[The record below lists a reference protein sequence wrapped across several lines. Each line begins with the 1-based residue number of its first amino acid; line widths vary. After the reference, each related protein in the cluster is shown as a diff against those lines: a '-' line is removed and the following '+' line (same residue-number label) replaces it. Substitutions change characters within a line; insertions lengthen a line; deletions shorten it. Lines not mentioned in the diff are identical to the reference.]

1 VKIGIL
7 SDTHGYL
14 DPRVFEHFSNCDE
27 IWHAGDIGDSHII
40 EELRSFKP
48 LVAVYGNI
56 DDRTVR
62 TLLPEEQWIVRQ
74 GLQICI
80 LHIGGSPPRYNPK
93 VKQLLAATPPDI
105 FVCGHSHV
113 LKIVR
118 DKQFNNMLFIN
129 PGAAGQQG
137 FHTHRTLVRLEL
149 DWKKAVRAEVIEL
162 GRRGITA

>member
-1 VKIGIL
+1 
-7 SDTHGYL
+7 
-14 DPRVFEHFSNCDE
+14 
-27 IWHAGDIGDSHII
+27 
-40 EELRSFKP
+40 
-48 LVAVYGNI
+48 
-56 DDRTVR
+56 
-62 TLLPEEQWIVRQ
+62 
-74 GLQICI
+74 
-80 LHIGGSPPRYNPK
+80 

-149 DWKKAVRAEVIEL
+149 DWKKAARAEVIEL